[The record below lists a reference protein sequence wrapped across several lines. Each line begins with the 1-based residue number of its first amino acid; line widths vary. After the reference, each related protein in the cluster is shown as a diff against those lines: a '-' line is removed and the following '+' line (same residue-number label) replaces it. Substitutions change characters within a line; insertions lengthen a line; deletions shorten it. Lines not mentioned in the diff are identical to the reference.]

1 MFLEWNINGARYNKI
16 HLAAK
21 FMDRFTTKFCGW
33 GTLTQDM
40 ADNWYKTNSNL
51 EQSGH
56 DLLDMVLTDCKSKVS
71 TKAKTKE
78 CFGSIDPINSQ
89 LLRLPLIIW
98 AISS

>member
-56 DLLDMVLTDCKSKVS
+56 DLLDTVLSGCKLRVS

-89 LLRLPLIIW
+89 LLRLSHIET
-98 AISS
+98 

>member
-1 MFLEWNINGARYNKI
+1 
-16 HLAAK
+16 
-21 FMDRFTTKFCGW
+21 MDRFTTKFCGW

-40 ADNWYKTNSNL
+40 ADNWYKTDSNL

-56 DLLDMVLTDCKSKVS
+56 DLLDTVLSGCKLRVS

-89 LLRLPLIIW
+89 LLRLSHILTGFWAFPFSRNKISIIDT
-98 AISS
+98 

>member
-1 MFLEWNINGARYNKI
+1 MYNKI

-33 GTLTQDM
+33 GTLTQEM
-40 ADNWYKTNSNL
+40 ADNWYKTDSNL

-56 DLLDMVLTDCKSKVS
+56 DLLDTVLANCKSKVS

-78 CFGSIDPINSQ
+78 CFERIIILLHRNNLSIIIKTFQSG
-89 LLRLPLIIW
+89 LR
-98 AISS
+98 SSRILKK

>member
-1 MFLEWNINGARYNKI
+1 
-16 HLAAK
+16 
-21 FMDRFTTKFCGW
+21 MDRFTTKFCGW